1 MLALILAAATALPP
15 APPPPPPP
23 ELWHGARAGM
33 TPAQVAALFPKG
45 HGPLPPPIKT
55 AFPSPNLV
63 EGPAGAGW
71 VVEETV
77 YGYPAVATY
86 YFAAGRLLSVLV
98 DVQNLQ
104 LNHTRDN
111 VEVARA
117 VEAGLTDYY
126 GAPKVCADTGKGGLA
141 RLDCRWVVRNLQVG
155 LSYVDYG
162 GLNPS
167 LTVATRPTPPK
178 KRAAP
183 IIFSRRGV
191 H

>member
-1 MLALILAAATALPP
+1 MLALLLAAATALPP

-45 HGPLPPPIKT
+45 RGPTAPVIKDP
-55 AFPSPNLV
+55 FPSPNMV
-63 EGPAGAGW
+63 EGGGGAGW
-71 VVEETV
+71 VVDDV
-77 YGYPAVATY
+77 IYGHPAVATY
-86 YFAAGRLLSVLV
+86 YFAAGRLLSVVV

-104 LNHTRDN
+104 LRHTRDN
-111 VEVARA
+111 VDVARD
-117 VEAGLTDYY
+117 VEAGLTNFY

-141 RLDCRWVVRNLQVG
+141 RLDCRWVVRNVQVG

-167 LTVATRPTPPK
+167 LTVATRPLPPK
-178 KRAAP
+178 KRSIP
-183 IIFSRRGV
+183 FVFSRRGV